1 MRYSRLNICGK
12 EYTLVMSTR
21 VIAHYQEMGKD
32 ISTILDEGGISGIM
46 DMLQRM
52 IEAGDRYARME
63 GMDNPGVLTL
73 DEILDA
79 TGPED
84 YAGIIEAVTLAV
96 TGERKVEAEPDP
108 KNADSTP
115 A

>member
-1 MRYSRLNICGK
+1 MRYSKLHICGDD
-12 EYTLVMSTR
+12 YMLVMSTR
-21 VIAHYQEMGKD
+21 VIAHYQDQGKD
-32 ISTILDEGGISGIM
+32 ISSILDEGGISGIM
-46 DMLQRM
+46 DLLCRM

-63 GMDNPGVLTL
+63 GIDNPGVLTI
-73 DEILDA
+73 DQILDA

-84 YAGIIEAVTLAV
+84 YAGIIAAVTEAV

-108 KNADSTP
+108 KNAESTP